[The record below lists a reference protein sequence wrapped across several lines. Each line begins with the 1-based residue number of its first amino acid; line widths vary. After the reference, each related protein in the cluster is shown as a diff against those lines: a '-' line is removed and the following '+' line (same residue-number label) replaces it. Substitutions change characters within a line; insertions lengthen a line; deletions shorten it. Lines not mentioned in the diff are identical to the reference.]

1 MKGANT
7 MELHEIISRSAP
19 LPIWI
24 NEDGEATR
32 YEKPGQIP
40 TEYHSAEVTYITV
53 DGNGE
58 MTVEIAR

>member
-1 MKGANT
+1 MK
-7 MELHEIISRSAP
+7 LYEIIKRSAP

-32 YEKPGQIP
+32 YEKPEQIP
-40 TEYHSAEVTYITV
+40 FCDRNAEVTYITV

-58 MTVEIAR
+58 LTVEIER